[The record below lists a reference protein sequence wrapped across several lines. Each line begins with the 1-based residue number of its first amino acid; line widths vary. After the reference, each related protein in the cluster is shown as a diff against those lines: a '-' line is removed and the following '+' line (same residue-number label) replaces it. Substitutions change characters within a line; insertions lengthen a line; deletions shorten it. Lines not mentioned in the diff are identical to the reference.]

1 MEKIPLFWSNLPLV
15 PGEPVCL
22 NGRLAERR
30 RAEKEAGCMKE
41 KLSPAAQAEKSEQSK
56 GQKGSRLP
64 TSP

>member
-1 MEKIPLFWSNLPLV
+1 MPEWPI
-15 PGEPVCL
+15 G
-22 NGRLAERR
+22 GA
-30 RAEKEAGCMKE
+30 EAGGEGGGMKE